1 MAANETKYWFKPKR
15 HGYGATPVTWQGWLV
30 TTVFAAMIGIVA
42 VAGMIALKGTGNVMG
57 YVVWFL
63 SVIGGVYWFTQL
75 ARART
80 DGEWAWRWKG
90 QKYADIYDPAKQQS
104 CDKS

>member
-1 MAANETKYWFKPKR
+1 MASGQTTYWFKPKR

-30 TTVFAAMIGIVA
+30 TGLFSVALGIVA
-42 VAGMIALKGTGNVMG
+42 VGGMMSLKGTGNVLG

-63 SVIGGVYWFTQL
+63 GVLGGVFWFTQF
-75 ARART
+75 ARKRT

-90 QKYADIYDPAKQQS
+90 QKYADIYDPAKQQG
-104 CDKS
+104 CEKR